1 MAARAL
7 FVGGTNG
14 IGYAMACR
22 VAAELS
28 PSTVVIS
35 GRTKPAE
42 LPHANMEF
50 RRVDASSMRE
60 IKKFTDNFKST
71 QKQEKLE
78 LLVMSQGIMTMAGRT
93 ETSEG
98 IDQRMAIH
106 YYGKQLFVKELLP
119 ILKDDA
125 RVIIVYDSLFGGPS
139 KLDWDDLDLKKNFGL
154 KKSADHCT
162 SMTDAMIQ
170 TYALQ
175 QKQSDSSPAR
185 HFVHA
190 WPGGVATN
198 LLRDLPW
205 YVRLPGKAVASLI
218 AVSPETC
225 AKNMLSGIPET
236 VKDNETDGRFYSYCN
251 NKGRAISKKEP
262 WTEHQ
267 LKQVEAHTWSLIDQA
282 LVVED
287 GQ

>member
-1 MAARAL
+1 MTVRAL

-22 VAAELS
+22 VAAELA

-42 LPHANMEF
+42 LPHANMDF

-71 QKQEKLE
+71 QKQDKLD
-78 LLVMSQGIMTMAGRT
+78 LLVMSQGIMTMSGRT

-98 IDQRMAIH
+98 IDQKMAIH
-106 YYGKQLFVKELLP
+106 YYGKQLLVKELLP
-119 ILKDDA
+119 VLKDDA
-125 RVIIVYDSLFGGPS
+125 RVIIVYDSLYGGPS

-175 QKQSDSSPAR
+175 QKQNGGSSKR
-185 HFVHA
+185 QFVHA

-205 YVRLPGKAVASLI
+205 YVRLPGKVVGSLI
-218 AVSPETC
+218 AVSPDTC
-225 AKNMLSGIPET
+225 AQNLLRGIPET
-236 VKDNETDGRFYSYCN
+236 VKVDEADGRFYSYCN
-251 NKGRAISKKEP
+251 NKGKPISKKEP
-262 WTEHQ
+262 WTEEQ
-267 LKQVEAHTWSLIDQA
+267 LKKVEDHTWTLIDQA
-282 LVVED
+282 LALED

>member
-22 VAAELS
+22 VAAELA

-35 GRTKPAE
+35 GRTKPAD
-42 LPHANMEF
+42 LPHANMDF

-60 IKKFTDNFKST
+60 IKKFTDKFKST
-71 QKQEKLE
+71 QKQEKLD
-78 LLVMSQGIMTMAGRT
+78 LLVMSQGIMTMSGRT
-93 ETSEG
+93 ETAEG

-106 YYGKQLFVKELLP
+106 YYGKQLFVKDLLP
-119 ILKDDA
+119 VLKDDA
-125 RVIIVYDSLFGGPS
+125 RIIIVYDSLYGGPS

-162 SMTDAMIQ
+162 SMTDAMLQ

-175 QKQSDSSPAR
+175 QKQNGGSSKR

-205 YVRLPGKAVASLI
+205 YVRLPGKLVAGLV
-218 AVSPETC
+218 AVSPDTC
-225 AKNMLSGIPET
+225 AQNLLRGIPET
-236 VKDNETDGRFYSYCN
+236 SEADEADGRFYSYCN
-251 NKGRAISKKEP
+251 HKGKAISKKEP
-262 WTEHQ
+262 WTEEQ
-267 LKQVEAHTWSLIDQA
+267 LKKVEDHTWCLIDQA
-282 LVVED
+282 LALED
-287 GQ
+287 SQ